1 MHGRIATYRIS
12 GDPHELARKAE
23 EGMLPIF
30 QAQPGFRAYN
40 LALSGDI
47 LTSMSAWDTVE
58 EAEAATPAAASWI
71 AENIADDTSVS
82 HPCARASAARYSS
95 LRTLLPPYAR
105 PELQSSR
112 FAQMSTAPPR
122 CSLSRSSRWTGDGPK
137 RAGRDRSARCPLLA
151 SRRRG
156 FGRLCACH

>member
-47 LTSMSAWDTVE
+47 LTSMSAWDTAE

-71 AENIADDTSVS
+71 AENIADEIELVDIRIAEILLATALGVS
-82 HPCARASAARYSS
+82 PSAAARA
-95 LRTLLPPYAR
+95 
-105 PELQSSR
+105 
-112 FAQMSTAPPR
+112 
-122 CSLSRSSRWTGDGPK
+122 
-137 RAGRDRSARCPLLA
+137 
-151 SRRRG
+151 
-156 FGRLCACH
+156 

>member
-23 EGMLPIF
+23 DGMLPIF

-47 LTSMSAWDTVE
+47 LTSMSAWDTAE

-71 AENIADDTSVS
+71 AENIADDIELVDIRIAEILLATALGVS
-82 HPCARASAARYSS
+82 PSAA
-95 LRTLLPPYAR
+95 
-105 PELQSSR
+105 
-112 FAQMSTAPPR
+112 M
-122 CSLSRSSRWTGDGPK
+122 
-137 RAGRDRSARCPLLA
+137 RA
-151 SRRRG
+151 
-156 FGRLCACH
+156 

>member
-40 LALSGDI
+40 LALSGDF

-71 AENIADDTSVS
+71 AENIADDIELIDVRIGEILLATALGVS
-82 HPCARASAARYSS
+82 PSAAARA
-95 LRTLLPPYAR
+95 
-105 PELQSSR
+105 
-112 FAQMSTAPPR
+112 
-122 CSLSRSSRWTGDGPK
+122 
-137 RAGRDRSARCPLLA
+137 
-151 SRRRG
+151 
-156 FGRLCACH
+156 

>member
-30 QAQPGFRAYN
+30 QAQPGFKAYI

-71 AENIADDTSVS
+71 AENIADDIELIDVRIGEILLATALGVS
-82 HPCARASAARYSS
+82 PSAAARA
-95 LRTLLPPYAR
+95 
-105 PELQSSR
+105 
-112 FAQMSTAPPR
+112 
-122 CSLSRSSRWTGDGPK
+122 
-137 RAGRDRSARCPLLA
+137 
-151 SRRRG
+151 
-156 FGRLCACH
+156 

>member
-47 LTSMSAWDTVE
+47 LTSMSAWDTAE

-71 AENIADDTSVS
+71 AENIADDIELVDIRIAEILLATALGVS
-82 HPCARASAARYSS
+82 PSAAARA
-95 LRTLLPPYAR
+95 
-105 PELQSSR
+105 
-112 FAQMSTAPPR
+112 
-122 CSLSRSSRWTGDGPK
+122 
-137 RAGRDRSARCPLLA
+137 
-151 SRRRG
+151 
-156 FGRLCACH
+156 

>member
-40 LALSGDI
+40 LVVSGEM
-47 LTSMSAWDTVE
+47 LTSMSAWDTIE

-71 AENIADDTSVS
+71 AENIADDVELVDVRYGEILLATALGVS
-82 HPCARASAARYSS
+82 PSAAARA
-95 LRTLLPPYAR
+95 
-105 PELQSSR
+105 
-112 FAQMSTAPPR
+112 
-122 CSLSRSSRWTGDGPK
+122 
-137 RAGRDRSARCPLLA
+137 
-151 SRRRG
+151 
-156 FGRLCACH
+156 

>member
-47 LTSMSAWDTVE
+47 LTSMSAWDTLE

-71 AENIADDTSVS
+71 AENIADDIELVDIRIAEILLATALGVS
-82 HPCARASAARYSS
+82 PSAAARA
-95 LRTLLPPYAR
+95 
-105 PELQSSR
+105 
-112 FAQMSTAPPR
+112 
-122 CSLSRSSRWTGDGPK
+122 
-137 RAGRDRSARCPLLA
+137 
-151 SRRRG
+151 
-156 FGRLCACH
+156 

>member
-47 LTSMSAWDTVE
+47 LTSMSAWDTAE

-71 AENIADDTSVS
+71 AENIADDIELVDIRIAEILLATALGVS
-82 HPCARASAARYSS
+82 PSAA
-95 LRTLLPPYAR
+95 
-105 PELQSSR
+105 
-112 FAQMSTAPPR
+112 M
-122 CSLSRSSRWTGDGPK
+122 
-137 RAGRDRSARCPLLA
+137 RA
-151 SRRRG
+151 
-156 FGRLCACH
+156 

>member
-12 GDPHELARKAE
+12 GDPNELARKAE

-58 EAEAATPAAASWI
+58 EAEAATPAAATWI
-71 AENIADDTSVS
+71 AENIADDIELIDVRVGEILLATALGVS
-82 HPCARASAARYSS
+82 PSAAARA
-95 LRTLLPPYAR
+95 
-105 PELQSSR
+105 
-112 FAQMSTAPPR
+112 
-122 CSLSRSSRWTGDGPK
+122 
-137 RAGRDRSARCPLLA
+137 
-151 SRRRG
+151 
-156 FGRLCACH
+156 